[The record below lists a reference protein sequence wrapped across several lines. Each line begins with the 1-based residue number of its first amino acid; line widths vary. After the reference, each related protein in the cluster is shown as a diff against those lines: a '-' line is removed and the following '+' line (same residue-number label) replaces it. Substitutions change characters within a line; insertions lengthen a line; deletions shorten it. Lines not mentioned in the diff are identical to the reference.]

1 MIRFSCPGCGA
12 TYTVDDAKGGKTGKC
27 PKCQSQ
33 FVIPAAEGGAAPP
46 PLPKSAPPS
55 PAVDPN
61 APVEIAP
68 CPKCDARL
76 SVAASDLGVDVECPY
91 CKTVYKAV
99 KAGSGAA
106 SPSKS

>member
-33 FVIPAAEGGAAPP
+33 FVIPAAEGGGAGDAPP
-46 PLPKSAPPS
+46 PLPKSLSVPKSPS
-55 PAVDPN
+55 VDPN

-76 SVAASDLGVDVECPY
+76 SVAAADVGADVECPY

-99 KAGSGAA
+99 A
-106 SPSKS
+106 